1 MDSENQDR
9 CSPGRSEPDETS
21 EGTQK
26 QSRISYA
33 RDFLLS
39 LAELDECKNLPSG
52 FDSSLLSEFN
62 DPNSGMSECQ
72 RVASNQSLHSFK
84 SSVYASS
91 QSNHN
96 SDSGQQNV
104 KQYGRPWQK
113 FQYDGVLGN
122 VAFPRVYAGA
132 SRASAPTAQGSG
144 LYQLNRHKEP
154 YCPLRPF
161 EFVCGLGKQ
170 NIDLYNDETFGSAE
184 YLDHETAEEEK
195 RRVSFELMRKEQEKP
210 IQEQKKQNDDGHKE
224 NFDPDNSALLK
235 DSANDNSIVNTI
247 NGSEECLILPA
258 STTDPAEVSLP
269 ARLPASRPVI
279 PPGFSNKILE
289 KNLGTKPLAHSPLSE
304 HDDAK
309 AECPGS
315 SMVHSSNFA
324 HLLCEEE
331 KKPAVVILSSKEKG
345 GTQVSGVKTAEVND
359 RNFPN
364 FFSEINQLTC
374 KPIIP
379 TLTFGTEGISGQL
392 VSCNKPSVT
401 PAVLTCE
408 DLEQSI
414 LSDMKENNSTQNH
427 SVQNWSLYAKDDQPN
442 SANDNGSSQYLLSL
456 LQNEVSLKDLAAAP
470 NKFSHPAV
478 DKCGRSIVISSE
490 DMVASEFSKLGEFNL
505 IEGTRTGSEGFDG
518 KDGSTI
524 EICLPEE
531 DSLITVDD
539 PIIPQH
545 SVFKPTWNSLEPNFT
560 TPADN
565 IAVQLADLNHV
576 LGDERSAIPS
586 LEGSP
591 FLRSLCGIM
600 GSETPYHDLHAQ
612 KSYPQF
618 QHSRMDPQRPSNFL
632 LDSPQL
638 SSQTRSMGWKNYR
651 HSPRTPHYTPENVH
665 PQSFAYTPAA
675 PTRFDYPVHNSLQH
689 VPDGF
694 PVNQPKLNLQRF
706 PQHHQQ
712 LRYGGFGVANT
723 APAVRGKSNS
733 GAFHRPI
740 EMVSRARQRYP
751 YAVDET
757 LNIPIEMHPFAMGAT
772 LNKPMET
779 EKSAKEMHPFAV
791 DAAFNMPIEMER
803 RGRQMR
809 PLTPRVRGRGTYN
822 RQFDMGFWNGQ

>member
-1 MDSENQDR
+1 MLNNMDVL
-9 CSPGRSEPDETS
+9 G
-21 EGTQK
+21 K
-26 QSRISYA
+26 
-33 RDFLLS
+33 
-39 LAELDECKNLPSG
+39 
-52 FDSSLLSEFN
+52 
-62 DPNSGMSECQ
+62 
-72 RVASNQSLHSFK
+72 
-84 SSVYASS
+84 
-91 QSNHN
+91 
-96 SDSGQQNV
+96 
-104 KQYGRPWQK
+104 K

-304 HDDAK
+304 F
-309 AECPGS
+309 CCS
-315 SMVHSSNFA
+315 ISMMMLKLNALGAPWFILSNFA

-345 GTQVSGVKTAEVND
+345 GTQVSGVKTAEFLHV
-359 RNFPN
+359 R
-364 FFSEINQLTC
+364 T
-374 KPIIP
+374 
-379 TLTFGTEGISGQL
+379 
-392 VSCNKPSVT
+392 
-401 PAVLTCE
+401 
-408 DLEQSI
+408 LEQSI

-490 DMVASEFSKLGEFNL
+490 DMVASEFSKLGQ
-505 IEGTRTGSEGFDG
+505 
-518 KDGSTI
+518 
-524 EICLPEE
+524 
-531 DSLITVDD
+531 LITVDD

-651 HSPRTPHYTPENVH
+651 HSPRTPYYTPENVH

-689 VPDGF
+689 VPD
-694 PVNQPKLNLQRF
+694 
-706 PQHHQQ
+706 
-712 LRYGGFGVANT
+712 

-757 LNIPIEMHPFAMGAT
+757 FNIPIEMHPFAMGAT

-779 EKSAKEMHPFAV
+779 EQSAKEMHPFAV

-809 PLTPRVRGRGTYN
+809 PLTPRVRGQGTYN

>member
-1 MDSENQDR
+1 MQILDSRTLNNMDVL
-9 CSPGRSEPDETS
+9 G
-21 EGTQK
+21 K
-26 QSRISYA
+26 
-33 RDFLLS
+33 
-39 LAELDECKNLPSG
+39 
-52 FDSSLLSEFN
+52 
-62 DPNSGMSECQ
+62 
-72 RVASNQSLHSFK
+72 
-84 SSVYASS
+84 
-91 QSNHN
+91 
-96 SDSGQQNV
+96 
-104 KQYGRPWQK
+104 K

-304 HDDAK
+304 GKGRKSSRCSMIQAHDDAK

-324 HLLCEEE
+324 HLLCE
-331 KKPAVVILSSKEKG
+331 K
-345 GTQVSGVKTAEVND
+345 
-359 RNFPN
+359 
-364 FFSEINQLTC
+364 
-374 KPIIP
+374 
-379 TLTFGTEGISGQL
+379 L

-539 PIIPQH
+539 PIIPQ
-545 SVFKPTWNSLEPNFT
+545 T
-560 TPADN
+560 
-565 IAVQLADLNHV
+565 
-576 LGDERSAIPS
+576 
-586 LEGSP
+586 
-591 FLRSLCGIM
+591 LR
-600 GSETPYHDLHAQ
+600 
-612 KSYPQF
+612 
-618 QHSRMDPQRPSNFL
+618 
-632 LDSPQL
+632 
-638 SSQTRSMGWKNYR
+638 
-651 HSPRTPHYTPENVH
+651 V
-665 PQSFAYTPAA
+665 
-675 PTRFDYPVHNSLQH
+675 
-689 VPDGF
+689 
-694 PVNQPKLNLQRF
+694 
-706 PQHHQQ
+706 
-712 LRYGGFGVANT
+712 
-723 APAVRGKSNS
+723 
-733 GAFHRPI
+733 
-740 EMVSRARQRYP
+740 
-751 YAVDET
+751 
-757 LNIPIEMHPFAMGAT
+757 
-772 LNKPMET
+772 
-779 EKSAKEMHPFAV
+779 
-791 DAAFNMPIEMER
+791 
-803 RGRQMR
+803 
-809 PLTPRVRGRGTYN
+809 
-822 RQFDMGFWNGQ
+822 